1 MTQITINNRWIRLI
15 LQIVVAVIILVS
27 IPFIYNLALNFYQQ
41 NLKINKSSIDEKN
54 DSIDM
59 DKSMTEAEILVNK
72 LNQPFNIENPIILTG
87 STDRKTSVDIKNVDA
102 ANKSINSPVN
112 VKINPQTINNSINK
126 PFGN

>member
-1 MTQITINNRWIRLI
+1 MTNRGKKL
-15 LQIVVAVIILVS
+15 LVIIGVLVVLLIS
-27 IPFIYNLALNFYQQ
+27 MPFIYNFTLNFYQQ
-41 NLKINKSSIDEKN
+41 NLKINKSSIGEKN

-59 DKSMTEAEILVNK
+59 DKSMTEVEILVNK
-72 LNQPFNIENPIILTG
+72 LNQPFNVENSIISTS

>member
-15 LQIVVAVIILVS
+15 LQIVVAIIILVS

-41 NLKINKSSIDEKN
+41 NLKINKSSIGEKN

-59 DKSMTEAEILVNK
+59 DKSVTEVEILVNK
-72 LNQPFNIENPIILTG
+72 LNQPFNVENSIISTS